1 MPDSNVIGFLR
12 ELRRRPGTLDELKQ
26 SAKQDVLDAAAR
38 LGFPFSDAD
47 FNSVVWELEERLAA
61 ARGEKFSE
69 SFTLWTLLWGRYYL
83 EFLVNDLVPSL
94 AETKIIDGA

>member
-1 MPDSNVIGFLR
+1 MPESNVIAFLR
-12 ELRRRPGTLDELKQ
+12 ELRRRPETLNELKE
-26 SAKQDVLDAAAR
+26 STKEDVIRAADR

-47 FNSVVWELEERLAA
+47 FNSTIWRFEERLAA
-61 ARGEKFSE
+61 ARGEQFSE
-69 SFTLWTLLWGRYYL
+69 SFAMWGLLWGMYYL